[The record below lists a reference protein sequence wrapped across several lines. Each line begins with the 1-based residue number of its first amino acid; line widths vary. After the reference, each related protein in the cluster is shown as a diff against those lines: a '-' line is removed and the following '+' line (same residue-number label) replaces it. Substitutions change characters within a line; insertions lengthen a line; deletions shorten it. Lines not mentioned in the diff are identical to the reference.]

1 MGPVNLR
8 AKVEE
13 DLVNKSI
20 EELELE
26 KLDLSQAIDKL
37 RIAINKIN
45 NEGRNRLFSSL

>member
-26 KLDLSQAIDKL
+26 KLDLFKPLINLESQ
-37 RIAINKIN
+37 
-45 NEGRNRLFSSL
+45 